1 MDDVDDLRIPASS
14 DPSGLQRG
22 PSFELTFEGRPV
34 RAHTGETIAT
44 ALLAAGVRHLRTTR
58 LGGRP
63 RGLFCAIG
71 ACHDC
76 LVLVDGAGPVRAC
89 LTPAT
94 PAARVEG
101 HYVDP

>member
-1 MDDVDDLRIPASS
+1 MDDETDLRIPASS

-22 PSFELTFEGRPV
+22 PSFQLSFEGRTV
-34 RAHTGETIAT
+34 RAHPGETIAT
-44 ALLAAGVRHLRTTR
+44 ALLAAGVRQLRTTR
-58 LGGRP
+58 VGARP

-89 LTPAT
+89 LTPAA
-94 PAARVEG
+94 PGARVEG
-101 HYVDP
+101 HHVDP